1 MSCFVT
7 KYLKIMS
14 CFVTKSLSICYVLIQ
29 ILVYL
34 SLDILQKKLYIT
46 TSVRSK
52 LNFWVPK
59 KSNSQAE
66 LDYVLPWKDILV
78 PIEVKSG
85 ASGTLR
91 SLHRFIDEAPH
102 DIAVRIYAG
111 RYNVENTS
119 TISGKRFLDKFT
131 FLSHRTD

>member
-1 MSCFVT
+1 M
-7 KYLKIMS
+7 
-14 CFVTKSLSICYVLIQ
+14 
-29 ILVYL
+29 
-34 SLDILQKKLYIT
+34 
-46 TSVRSK
+46 
-52 LNFWVPK
+52 NFWVPK

-102 DIAVRIYAG
+102 DLAVRIYAG
-111 RYNVENTS
+111 RYNVENTN
-119 TISGKRFLDKFT
+119 TISGKKFRLINLP
-131 FLSHRTD
+131 FYLIGQIESVLENVLN